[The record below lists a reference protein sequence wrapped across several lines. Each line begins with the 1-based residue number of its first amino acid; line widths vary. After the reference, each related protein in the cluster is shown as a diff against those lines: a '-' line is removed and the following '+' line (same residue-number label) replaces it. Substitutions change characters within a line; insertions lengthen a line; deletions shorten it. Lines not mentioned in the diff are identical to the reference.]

1 MNVFKFAVDPYLFP
15 ARGRKR
21 NQIAAIRPGKLKHG

>member
-1 MNVFKFAVDPYLFP
+1 VRVVDPYLFP

-21 NQIAAIRPGKLKHG
+21 LKRNKEVFSVNES